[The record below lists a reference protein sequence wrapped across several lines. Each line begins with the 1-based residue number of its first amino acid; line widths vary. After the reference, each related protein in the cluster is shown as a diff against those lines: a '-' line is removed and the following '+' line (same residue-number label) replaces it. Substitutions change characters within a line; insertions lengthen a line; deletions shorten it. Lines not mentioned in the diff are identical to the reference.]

1 MTPPPTSIDLVIR
14 IGDAPPPASAIER
27 WSTATWSHH
36 ADPFD
41 GLVELGRR
49 RFEVRAQQNWSADPT
64 TRIAV
69 LVTLR
74 EGAAELVA
82 ALASHLSSLDLW
94 TSTPEAGLIEIV
106 ADDAARSKRLAV
118 PADESSDSERRPA
131 SDPSPASRT
140 VSSDEIRMLLG
151 DAEDEADPRKDES

>member
-82 ALASHLSSLDLW
+82 ALASQARASAILIGLLPLMFASVLAGVDPESLTMLV
-94 TSTPEAGLIEIV
+94 TTPV
-106 ADDAARSKRLAV
+106 
-118 PADESSDSERRPA
+118 
-131 SDPSPASRT
+131 
-140 VSSDEIRMLLG
+140 
-151 DAEDEADPRKDES
+151 